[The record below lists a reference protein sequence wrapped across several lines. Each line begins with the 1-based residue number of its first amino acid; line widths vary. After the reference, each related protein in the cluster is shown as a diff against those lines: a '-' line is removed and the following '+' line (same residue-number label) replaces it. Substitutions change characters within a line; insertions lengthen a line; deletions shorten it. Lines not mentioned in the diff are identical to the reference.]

1 MIHPLLTSLD
11 LAHFIRE
18 AGIAAELI
26 PMTVDTPTVPAA
38 AAALGVPTAQ
48 IIKSLLF
55 EIGGEPHLVIAG
67 GDALVDRRILADRF
81 GVGKKQ
87 VKLATAAA
95 VLTRLGYPAG
105 GVPPFGH
112 VTRVPVLL
120 DRSVARWDVVYGGGG
135 DDRTMLRLT
144 PAELLRVTNA
154 AWIDLAAATS
164 AGEAAP

>member
-1 MIHPLLTSLD
+1 MIHPLLTPLD
-11 LAHFIRE
+11 LAQFIRE

-38 AAALGVPTAQ
+38 AAALGVPPAQ

-55 EIGGEPHLVIAG
+55 EIGREPHLVIAG

-95 VLTRLGYPAG
+95 VLTCLGYPAG

-120 DRSVARWDVVYGGGG
+120 DRAVARWDVVYGGGG

-154 AWIDLAAATS
+154 AWIDLAVAPS
-164 AGEAAP
+164 VGEAAP

>member
-38 AAALGVPTAQ
+38 AAALGVPAAQ

-55 EIGGEPHLVIAG
+55 EIGGEPHLVIAC

-112 VTRVPVLL
+112 ITPVPVLL

>member
-18 AGIAAELI
+18 AGIAAALI

-55 EIGGEPHLVIAG
+55 VIGGEPHLVIAC

>member
-1 MIHPLLTSLD
+1 MIHPLLTPLD

-18 AGIAAELI
+18 SGIAAELI

-38 AAALGVPTAQ
+38 AAALGVSPAQ

-55 EIGGEPHLVIAG
+55 EIRDQPLLVIAG

-95 VLTRLGYPAG
+95 VLACLGYPAG

-112 VTRVPVLL
+112 ITRIPILL
-120 DRSVARWDVVYGGGG
+120 DRAVARWGTVYGGGG

-154 AWIDLAAATS
+154 AWIDLAVARAG
-164 AGEAAP
+164 GEAAP

>member
-1 MIHPLLTSLD
+1 M
-11 LAHFIRE
+11 RE

-26 PMTVDTPTVPAA
+26 PMTVDTPTVPTA
-38 AAALGVPTAQ
+38 AAALGVSTAQ

-55 EIGGEPHLVIAG
+55 EIRADPLLVIAG
-67 GDALVDRRILADRF
+67 GDALVDRRVLADRF

-95 VLTRLGYPAG
+95 VLRCLGYPVG

-112 VTRVPVLL
+112 ITRVPVLL
-120 DRSVARWDVVYGGGG
+120 DRAIARWDVIYGGGG

-144 PAELLRVTNA
+144 PAELLRVTTA
-154 AWIDLAAATS
+154 AWIDSVSYTHLTLPTS
-164 AGEAAP
+164 DLV